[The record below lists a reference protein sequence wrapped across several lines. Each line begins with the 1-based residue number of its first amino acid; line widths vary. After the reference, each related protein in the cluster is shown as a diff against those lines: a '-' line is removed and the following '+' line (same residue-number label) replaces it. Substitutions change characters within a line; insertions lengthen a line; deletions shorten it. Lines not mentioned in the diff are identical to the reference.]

1 MRTVRTL
8 AAVTAATLAPIAVAS
23 SAVAGDQPSHRAPTG
38 VGIAVADRTISPG
51 DSDTVLGRLHL
62 GGKGRQPGL
71 PGHHVVLLAKAP
83 GAATWNKVADGTTKR
98 HGYVFFTVTPAST
111 TRYEVAFP
119 RTPRLRAS
127 HSRPITIF
135 VGQPSDVTASA
146 TSSSINPGE
155 TDTINAVLTSN
166 GTPLQ
171 GQTLVLRARPN
182 GHRRGHQVAT
192 ATTDSNGAAAFP
204 VSPARTTH
212 YRVVFRGANGDNP
225 AVSNPVR
232 VIVRRPTSLSIREKS
247 LSNGNTVVSG
257 VLLAP
262 RHPLAHRLV
271 SLMAAPAGTATWT
284 TVDTKRTGQHGY
296 VRFVVD
302 PTSSTDYKLV
312 FAQTAWFQA
321 CESGVVTVTTA

>member
-8 AAVTAATLAPIAVAS
+8 AAVTAAALAPIAVAS
-23 SAVAGDQPSHRAPTG
+23 SAMAGDQPGHRAPTG

-51 DSDTVLGRLHL
+51 DSDTVLGRLHRA
-62 GGKGRQPGL
+62 GPGRQPGL

-83 GAATWNKVADGTTKR
+83 GTNTWSKVADGTTKR

-119 RTPRLRAS
+119 RTPRLRGS

-166 GTPLQ
+166 GTPLA

-182 GHRRGHQVAT
+182 GHRRGHEVAT

-204 VSPARTTH
+204 VTPGRTTH
-212 YRVVFRGANGDNP
+212 YRVVFRGAEGDNP

-232 VIVRRPTSLSIREKS
+232 VIVRRPTSLSIREKT
-247 LSNGNTVVSG
+247 LNNGKTVVSG

-262 RHPLAHRLV
+262 RHPLANRMV
-271 SLMAAPAGTATWT
+271 SLMASPAGTNTWT
-284 TVDTKRTGQHGY
+284 TVDTKPTGPHGY
-296 VRFVVD
+296 VF
-302 PTSSTDYKLV
+302 
-312 FAQTAWFQA
+312 F
-321 CESGVVTVTTA
+321 TVTPASTTRYEVAFPRTPRL